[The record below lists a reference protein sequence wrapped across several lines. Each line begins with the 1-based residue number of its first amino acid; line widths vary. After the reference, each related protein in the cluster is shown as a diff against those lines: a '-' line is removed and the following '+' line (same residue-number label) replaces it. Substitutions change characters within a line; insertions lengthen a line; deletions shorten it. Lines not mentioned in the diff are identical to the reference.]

1 MKKIKLILGIITMSA
16 VTLISNQ
23 AHAQKGGGD
32 GNTFE
37 VGSLTFSIGA
47 GLGRNPYGGGGLGY
61 YGGSYGYAY
70 GSGIGAKAVIER
82 GMWQLGPGVLS
93 LGLEAGGAFS
103 TSGGYKSNIIITSV
117 RAAYHF
123 GWNVD
128 NLDTYAGPSLGP
140 GFRSYDYYV
149 TSTTHATNHAVV
161 FAPGFFVGGTYW
173 FSPNIGVNVE
183 AGYDITE
190 IQGGIIF
197 KLK

>member
-1 MKKIKLILGIITMSA
+1 MKKMKLILGVMAMSA

-23 AHAQKGGGD
+23 TYAQKGA
-32 GNTFE
+32 GNDNAFE
-37 VGSLTFSIGA
+37 KGTVTLNVGIGV
-47 GLGRNPYGGGGLGY
+47 GRSSFAEYGTYRNSGY
-61 YGGSYGYAY
+61 YGYGT
-70 GSGIGAKAVIER
+70 GFGIKAAAER

-93 LGLEAGGAFS
+93 LGAEVGGSIA
-103 TSGGYKSNIIITSV
+103 TARLDGYKSNIIIVAARS
-117 RAAYHF
+117 AYHF

-128 NLDTYAGPSLGP
+128 KLDTYAGLSLGP
-140 GFRSYDYYV
+140 GFR
-149 TSTTHATNHAVV
+149 TNHYTNSYSRNDVIIV
-161 FAPGFFVGGTYW
+161 PGIFIGGSYF

>member
-1 MKKIKLILGIITMSA
+1 MKKMKLILSIITLGI
-16 VTLISNQ
+16 VTLISSQVN
-23 AHAQKGGGD
+23 AQKGGGD

-37 VGSLTFSIGA
+37 VGSLTANIGA
-47 GLGRNPYGGGGLGY
+47 GLGRNSFGSLGY
-61 YGGSYGYAY
+61 YGTSIGYGT
-70 GSGIGAKAVIER
+70 GIGVKVAVER

-93 LGLEAGGAFS
+93 LGLEAGGSFS
-103 TSGGYKSNIIITSV
+103 SSGGYKSNIIITAV

-123 GWNVD
+123 GWSVD
-128 NLDTYAGPSLGP
+128 NLDTYAGPSVGP
-140 GFRSYDYYV
+140 GFRSYDYYYN
-149 TSTTHATNHAVV
+149 TTTTHTQHDLV

-197 KLK
+197 KLQ

>member
-1 MKKIKLILGIITMSA
+1 MKKIKTILGIAALAAITL
-16 VTLISNQ
+16 VSNK
-23 AHAQKGGGD
+23 ASAQKTNANSFG
-32 GNTFE
+32 E
-37 VGSLTFSIGA
+37 GSLTFSIGA
-47 GLGRNPYGGGGLGY
+47 GLGRDPYGGGGLGY
-61 YGGSYGYAY
+61 YGASYGYAY
-70 GSGIGAKAVIER
+70 GSGIGVKAVIER
-82 GMWQLGPGVLS
+82 GMWQLGPGTLS

-103 TSGGYKSNIIITSV
+103 TSGGYKSNIIIVSP

-128 NLDTYAGPSLGP
+128 KLDTYAGPSLGP

-149 TSTTHATNHAVV
+149 TSNTHATNHTV
-161 FAPGFFVGGTYW
+161 FVALGFFVGGTYY
-173 FSPNIGVNVE
+173 FSENIGVNVE